1 MHKFFLDFN
10 NHIVFPQVKKIVR
23 GRNTETINCYENIL
37 VVSEGKR
44 TAEQMTRRQMN
55 GNLWQSFNRQDNTL
69 AHLHVGEDVEH
80 TEGS

>member
-1 MHKFFLDFN
+1 
-10 NHIVFPQVKKIVR
+10 
-23 GRNTETINCYENIL
+23 
-37 VVSEGKR
+37 
-44 TAEQMTRRQMN
+44 MN